1 MSKRRETSP
10 IPASSP
16 DFRPRDYF
24 GRFDLQTELLTHVKG
39 RARRAA
45 IRDALEKGEIND
57 IPSHIKAAELDN
69 DERQLIGRVHPM
81 FMGGEYLPRIKAE
94 EVEIARISIKST
106 TYDVTVMYARPVG
119 KRIRYRVVD
128 EYQGDTLGH
137 PRECTSMRPLTM
149 GEMIKFFLGAWDLM
163 SCLEWN
169 YEGDLEGMLGF
180 FNGESEFYPYF
191 DASLREMVRERF
203 QETREEDPP
212 EEEEHVE
219 IVSPLMEPS
228 VEIRLTPEFLA
239 TFAEDQTE
247 SSIQKVREEIFSR
260 PELWSLVGSTYS
272 LIGFPNE
279 LKDAFDD
286 ADKALPQ
293 ATSFASGMARLMK
306 LGRIRALLMLYWRL
320 RGAVPD
326 ADTLKRLHCLI

>member
-1 MSKRRETSP
+1 MSKRLETSP

-24 GRFDLQTELLTHVKG
+24 GRFDQQTELLTHVKG

-45 IRDALEKGEIND
+45 IRDALEKGEINQ
-57 IPSHIKAAELDN
+57 IPSHIKTAELDS

-81 FMGGEYLPRIKAE
+81 FMGGEYLPRIKTE
-94 EVEIARISIKST
+94 DVEIARISIKST

-137 PRECTSMRPLTM
+137 PNERTSMRPLTM

-163 SCLEWN
+163 ACLECN
-169 YEGDLEGMLGF
+169 YEDDLEGMLGF

-203 QETREEDPP
+203 QETREEEPS
-212 EEEEHVE
+212 EEKKHVE

-228 VEIRLTPEFLA
+228 IEIRLTPEFLA
-239 TFAEDQTE
+239 AFAKDQTDA
-247 SSIQKVREEIFSR
+247 SMQKVREEISSR
-260 PELWSLVGSTYS
+260 PELWSLVRSTTS
-272 LIGFPNE
+272 LIGFPEE
-279 LKDAFDD
+279 LKGVFDD
-286 ADKALPQ
+286 FANALPP
-293 ATSFASGMARLMK
+293 AIGYVSGMARTMK
-306 LGRIRALLMLYWRL
+306 LAKVRSLLMLYWRL
-320 RGAVPD
+320 RGGVPD
-326 ADTLKRLHCLI
+326 ADTLKRLHRLI